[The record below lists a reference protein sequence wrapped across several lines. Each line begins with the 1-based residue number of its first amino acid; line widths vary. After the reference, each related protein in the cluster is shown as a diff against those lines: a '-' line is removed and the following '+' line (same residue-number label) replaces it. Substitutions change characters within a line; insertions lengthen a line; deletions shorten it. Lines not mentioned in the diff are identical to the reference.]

1 MIVAVGQAAVH
12 EKVGAARAGVGV
24 VLARLL
30 VVLARLLVVLA
41 RLVGVG
47 VLAAPQV
54 RHGVGG
60 VISVH
65 RRRSVVQGGVLF
77 SVVNLKL
84 NCQIFLYSTVT
95 HGKNALS
102 TNQ

>member
-1 MIVAVGQAAVH
+1 MAVGQTAVH

-30 VVLARLLVVLA
+30 VVLARLLVVILA

-54 RHGVGG
+54 RHGVGR
-60 VISVH
+60 VIRVH
-65 RRRSVVQGGVLF
+65 RRRSVVQEGFV
-77 SVVNLKL
+77 S
-84 NCQIFLYSTVT
+84 QW
-95 HGKNALS
+95 
-102 TNQ
+102 

>member
-1 MIVAVGQAAVH
+1 M
-12 EKVGAARAGVGV
+12 

-41 RLVGVG
+41 RLLVGVG

-60 VISVH
+60 VIRVH
-65 RRRSVVQGGVLF
+65 RRRSVDQEGVLF
-77 SVVNLKL
+77 LSSYLNLTVNFFVL
-84 NCQIFLYSTVT
+84 
-95 HGKNALS
+95 
-102 TNQ
+102 